1 MFLMS
6 YFLFQKKT
14 RKKVKRVMFWQAML
28 GILLGIILLLLL
40 LPIHQYLTSFYRG
53 FWLGFSLAI
62 IVVSLYQWYV
72 IANKKKFD
80 AFFIK
85 FADERQSYLQNLAA
99 QITYVIEML
108 LLIVL
113 VFLQSFAHLTISL
126 LSLLLVIIAIHV
138 YGFLLIK
145 LLLEK
150 LL

>member
-1 MFLMS
+1 MK
-6 YFLFQKKT
+6 Q
-14 RKKVKRVMFWQAML
+14 VMFWQAL
-28 GILLGIILLLLL
+28 IGILLGIVLLFF
-40 LPIHQYLTSFYRG
+40 PINQHLSNFYHN
-53 FWLGFSLAI
+53 FWFGFSLAI

-72 IANKKKFD
+72 ITNKKRFD
-80 AFFIK
+80 AFYVK

-99 QITYVIEML
+99 QITYVIETL

-113 VFLQSFAHLTISL
+113 VFLQSFAHFTISL
-126 LSLLLVIIAIHV
+126 QSLLLVIIAIHV

>member
-1 MFLMS
+1 MFLIS

-14 RKKVKRVMFWQAML
+14 RKKVKQVMFWQAL
-28 GILLGIILLLLL
+28 IGILLGIVLLL
-40 LPIHQYLTSFYRG
+40 LPINQQLSNFYHN
-53 FWLGFSLAI
+53 FWFGFSLAI

-72 IANKKKFD
+72 ITNKKRFD
-80 AFFIK
+80 AFYVK

-99 QITYVIEML
+99 QITYVIETL

-113 VFLQSFAHLTISL
+113 VFLQSFAHFTISL
-126 LSLLLVIIAIHV
+126 QSLLLVIIAIHV